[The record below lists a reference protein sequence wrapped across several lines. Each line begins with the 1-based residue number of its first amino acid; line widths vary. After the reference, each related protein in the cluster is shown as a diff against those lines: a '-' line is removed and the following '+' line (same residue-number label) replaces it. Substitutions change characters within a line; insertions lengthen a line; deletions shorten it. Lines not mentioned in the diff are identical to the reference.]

1 MYIYIYIYIEREIH
15 IYIHNYLST
24 DCSAT
29 LFASTP
35 ILSALRAVA
44 AGSRGFARIR
54 PISLLTL
61 WISEGLTP
69 AQS

>member
-1 MYIYIYIYIEREIH
+1 MYIYIYIYTNTCMVITGPSGDVQGGER
-15 IYIHNYLST
+15 
-24 DCSAT
+24 
-29 LFASTP
+29 
-35 ILSALRAVA
+35 R
-44 AGSRGFARIR
+44 RGRPFVLPLLLR